1 MNRLTRP
8 DEFRRVFERGRHRR
22 IQATGI
28 MLRVRESTQPQAR
41 LGLAISKR
49 SLKLA
54 VQRNRVKRLAR
65 ESFRGHIAK
74 LPAVDIIIMSQS
86 ELVSMDN
93 AAILQQLEVSWKR
106 VVQLYGKTSGK
117 PQASKHKTPP
127 N

>member
-1 MNRLTRP
+1 
-8 DEFRRVFERGRHRR
+8 
-22 IQATGI
+22 

-65 ESFRGHIAK
+65 ESFREHIAS

-86 ELVSMDN
+86 GLATMNN

-106 VVQLYGKTSGK
+106 VGQLYGASSNKPRTSE
-117 PQASKHKTPP
+117 HKTPP
-127 N
+127 DRTSD